1 MKIFKKKNYGVI
13 NISSIDNKY
22 IPIVPDG
29 AWVKCDYC
37 GKILYKKDLE
47 NNYFICNNCGSNFRL
62 SAYDRLRFTCDEGSF
77 IEFNKNM
84 ESNNPMNFPGYEKK
98 LNKNKKARTLV
109 TFLCVLI
116 SALSQAYVIQVFIQP
131 ANLLSSGFTGVAI
144 LIEKITS
151 TYFGFSF
158 STSLGMIVLNVPVA
172 ILCYKNISPR
182 FTLFSL
188 LQVFLA
194 SLFLKVCQFQPLF
207 NDILLNITFGGV
219 SYGLMAVL
227 VLRGNASTGGTDFI
241 ALYISNK
248 KGKSIWEYVFV
259 FNTLILMI
267 FGSMFGWIHA
277 GYSIL
282 FQFISTK
289 TIDSFYHRYERVT
302 LQITTKK
309 SKEIVEAYIQYYR
322 HGISCVEAI
331 GGYSKQPM
339 NLLHT
344 VVSSYEVQD
353 IIDLMKDVDPDLI
366 VNVIKTENFY
376 GGFYQQPIE

>member
-1 MKIFKKKNYGVI
+1 MI
-13 NISSIDNKY
+13 
-22 IPIVPDG
+22 
-29 AWVKCDYC
+29 
-37 GKILYKKDLE
+37 
-47 NNYFICNNCGSNFRL
+47 
-62 SAYDRLRFTCDEGSF
+62 
-77 IEFNKNM
+77 
-84 ESNNPMNFPGYEKK
+84 KK

-241 ALYISNK
+241 AHYISNK

-282 FQFISTK
+282 FQFISTR

-302 LQITTKK
+302 LQVTTKK
-309 SKEIVEAYIQYYR
+309 AQAVMDKYIKNYR

-331 GGYSKQPM
+331 GGYSHEKM
-339 NLLHT
+339 YLLHT
-344 VVSSYEVQD
+344 VVSSYEVLD
-353 IIDLMKDVDPDLI
+353 IVELMKTVDSHII
-366 VNVIKTENFY
+366 VNVIKTENFF
-376 GGFYQQPIE
+376 GGFYRPPID

>member
-1 MKIFKKKNYGVI
+1 MFH
-13 NISSIDNKY
+13 
-22 IPIVPDG
+22 
-29 AWVKCDYC
+29 
-37 GKILYKKDLE
+37 
-47 NNYFICNNCGSNFRL
+47 
-62 SAYDRLRFTCDEGSF
+62 
-77 IEFNKNM
+77 
-84 ESNNPMNFPGYEKK
+84 
-98 LNKNKKARTLV
+98 LNKKFFLTLITV
-109 TFLCVLI
+109 ILGAFV
-116 SALSQAYVIQVFIQP
+116 QAYVIKVFIQP

-151 TYFGFSF
+151 TYFHFSF

-172 ILCYKNISPR
+172 ILCYKSISPR
-182 FTLFSL
+182 FTFFSL
-188 LQVFLA
+188 LEVFLA
-194 SLFLKVCQFQPLF
+194 SFFLKIIHLPPIF
-207 NDILLNITFGGV
+207 DDTLLNVIFGGTL
-219 SYGLMAVL
+219 YGLMTASIL
-227 VLRGNASTGGTDFI
+227 KMNASTGGTDFV

-248 KGKSIWEYVFV
+248 KGKSIWSYVFI
-259 FNTLILMI
+259 FNSIILLI
-267 FGSMFGWIHA
+267 FGFMFGWIHA

>member
-1 MKIFKKKNYGVI
+1 MI
-13 NISSIDNKY
+13 
-22 IPIVPDG
+22 
-29 AWVKCDYC
+29 
-37 GKILYKKDLE
+37 
-47 NNYFICNNCGSNFRL
+47 
-62 SAYDRLRFTCDEGSF
+62 
-77 IEFNKNM
+77 
-84 ESNNPMNFPGYEKK
+84 KK

-188 LQVFLA
+188 LHVFLA

-282 FQFISTK
+282 FQFISTR

-302 LQITTKK
+302 LQVTTKK
-309 SKEIVEAYIQYYR
+309 AQAVMDKYIKNYR

-331 GGYSKQPM
+331 GGYSHEKM
-339 NLLHT
+339 YLLHT
-344 VVSSYEVQD
+344 VVSSYEVLD
-353 IIDLMKDVDPDLI
+353 IVELMKTVDSHII
-366 VNVIKTENFY
+366 VNVIKTENFF
-376 GGFYQQPIE
+376 GGFYRPPID